1 VASPG
6 DLPWVCRG
14 EAGPLWIAPKVHHAC
29 NACIEVQPRAKSE
42 GVRASREAGPRG
54 AARQT
59 GISEEH
65 DRLMGR
71 RGDVHS
77 IAPTKEQTAAATEK
91 RVNTIETFKA
101 RAVALLAEAAELG
114 LERTIAGVEDDKD
127 LSKIIGVWTRAIMM
141 VGSPIPRCGDHRR

>member
-1 VASPG
+1 MASPG
-6 DLPWVCRG
+6 DLPWRCA
-14 EAGPLWIAPKVHHAC
+14 EAKRDRSGLHPK
-29 NACIEVQPRAKSE
+29 CIMRAMP
-42 GVRASREAGPRG
+42 ASKYSPERKTKALELHENGSRG

-59 GISEEH
+59 GITEEH

-114 LERTIAGVEDDKD
+114 LERTIAGVEDEKD

-141 VGSPIPRCGDHRR
+141 VGSPIPRCADHRR

>member
-1 VASPG
+1 MTYRGCAEAKRDRSGLHPKCIMRAMPALKYSP
-6 DLPWVCRG
+6 
-14 EAGPLWIAPKVHHAC
+14 EQ
-29 NACIEVQPRAKSE
+29 NE

-101 RAVALLAEAAELG
+101 RAVALLAEAAEVG
-114 LERTIAGVEDDKD
+114 LERTIAGVEDEKD

-141 VGSPIPRCGDHRR
+141 VGSPIPRCADHRR